1 MVQPFILI
9 IEKILEIQDGEY
21 KMRIEKAKNKKQE
34 ITLDGQMRMRWEEL
48 AWGENPI
55 SPAAAASQVADEY
68 NVSPEYVNRLLT
80 RWGYIGDFNNRWE
93 SEEKDTDEIV
103 LSEDMFTGEE
113 RIPKGTKIRVK
124 QRVDEATLQPLGRE
138 IKNFIASNKLR
149 GTDFGI
155 AVVQAVESLDED
167 GYFDLAE
174 KDAFYINVKKV
185 IDRRMGR

>member
-9 IEKILEIQDGEY
+9 IDKILEIQDGEY

-113 RIPKGTKIRVK
+113 RIPKGTKIRIK
-124 QRVDEATLQPLGRE
+124 QRVEEKQ
-138 IKNFIASNKLR
+138 
-149 GTDFGI
+149 
-155 AVVQAVESLDED
+155 QLDV
-167 GYFDLAE
+167 A
-174 KDAFYINVKKV
+174 KDAVKKF
-185 IDRRMGR
+185 IDQNKPMPVEDLKKLLQML